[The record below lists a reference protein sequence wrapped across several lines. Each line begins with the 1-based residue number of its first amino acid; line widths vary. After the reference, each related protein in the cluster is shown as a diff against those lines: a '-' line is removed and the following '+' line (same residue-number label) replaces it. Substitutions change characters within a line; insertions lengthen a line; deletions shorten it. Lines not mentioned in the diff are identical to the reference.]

1 MRIFFKD
8 GSNVVE
14 ISKQLNKYK
23 SDTYSLTM
31 TTTDAF
37 YIASDFPLNHFFI
50 KMGETVNESPSE
62 MIIDYWSSQ
71 GWTPVVNKNDYTEAF
86 AMSGF
91 VEFTPDRDSSW
102 LRESTNGQGQSV
114 EGLES
119 VVVYDKYWTK
129 ITFNANLDPAIDIE
143 WMGNLFSEDDDLFA
157 EYPIF
162 NDQTFLT
169 SFETGKTNWE
179 EQHVKAATLII
190 QDLKKK
196 GIIFGSEQILE
207 RSILAPASVC
217 KVAEIIFNAFG
228 RDYNEQRLSAK
239 DEYDKRMDLSKYL
252 VDTNND
258 GILDP
263 NDIKFTQGWLTR

>member
-1 MRIFFKD
+1 MRIFFRD

-14 ISKQLNKYK
+14 ITKQLNKYK
-23 SDTYSLTM
+23 SDTYMLSM
-31 TTTDAF
+31 TTSDAL

-50 KMGETVNESPSE
+50 KMGETLNESPSE
-62 MIIDYWSSQ
+62 MIIDYWASQ
-71 GWTPVVNKNDYTEAF
+71 GWQPVVNKNDYTEALS
-86 AMSGF
+86 MSGF
-91 VEFTPDRDSSW
+91 VDFTPDKDVSW
-102 LRESTNGQGQSV
+102 LRESTNSGGQSV
-114 EGLES
+114 QGLES
-119 VVVYDKYWTK
+119 IIVYDKYWTK
-129 ITFNANLDPAIDIE
+129 ITFSANLDAGIDIE
-143 WMGNLFSEDDDLFA
+143 WLGNLFSEDDDLFA

-179 EQHVKAATLII
+179 EQHVKAASLII

-196 GIIFGSEQILE
+196 GIIVGAEQVLE

-239 DEYDKRMDLSKYL
+239 EEYEKRMNLSKYL
-252 VDTNND
+252 VDVNND
-258 GILDP
+258 GILEP
-263 NDIKFTQGWLTR
+263 EEIKYTQGWLTR